1 IFTLIQVSRSQNEM
15 QKDNLLSKDSSIVSR
30 YSKLVGNVGSELP
43 SYCMQVPTSLIAFAG
58 ADTDTE
64 SVRNILWHVIPVSER
79 KTIGDFIVL
88 LFEHVIPWS
97 TLPNISTRETLQGY
111 NTFYLIEYWKQ
122 FSCWYLEFVSHHRIP
137 FKSKMTRPLSKS
149 RLSTITISTLSTL

>member
-1 IFTLIQVSRSQNEM
+1 MEMEEGWRGTHRTAILQIFTLIQVSRSQNEM

-97 TLPNISTRETLQGY
+97 TLPNISTRETLQG
-111 NTFYLIEYWKQ
+111 
-122 FSCWYLEFVSHHRIP
+122 IP